1 MPGGQ
6 RGCRGPS
13 RSSPSHADLPTRRH
27 PASRGRRR
35 AAPSAPAGVPDTTT
49 ATSLQSRV
57 SGDAWHLVSR
67 SRDSGSRLMSVACPA
82 SIRAGRPRTRRH
94 ARREARRA
102 CGGPVAS
109 IGSTRSAV
117 DARAAS
123 GRRSLAE
130 SSRKSVNQAGTT
142 ATSRRPTPRR
152 RSSCRVEALGALDVG
167 DGSDHNLEP
176 RRESHGPGRLRRGV
190 IAQLCTAHEGPPQAA
205 FAGSKSGC
213 GHASRPS
220 YALVTALGCPASG
233 PGAR

>member
-1 MPGGQ
+1 L
-6 RGCRGPS
+6 
-13 RSSPSHADLPTRRH
+13 RSIA
-27 PASRGRRR
+27 
-35 AAPSAPAGVPDTTT
+35 
-49 ATSLQSRV
+49 RV
-57 SGDAWHLVSR
+57 SGDAWQLVSC
-67 SRDSGSRLMSVACPA
+67 SRDSGSRLMSVACAA
-82 SIRAGRPRTRRH
+82 SIRAGRPRSRRH

-117 DARAAS
+117 DTRAAS

-152 RSSCRVEALGALDVG
+152 RSSCRVEALGALDIG
-167 DGSDHNLEP
+167 DGNDHNLEP

-190 IAQLCTAHEGPPQAA
+190 IAQLCTAHEGPPRVAL
-205 FAGSKSGC
+205 AGSKSGC